1 MEEVQAYHFAPVELF
16 VLLALLLPL
25 LSFVISF
32 AINEKYSWSVPFLA
46 TLLLLVSLVSSVYV
60 FISIWKHEPVVA
72 HIHWFSLGNF
82 HFTIGILLNNISVL
96 MLIVVTGI
104 SFLVHLYSTGYM
116 VGDAGI
122 RRYFAMLGFFTFS
135 MLGIVLADNL
145 LMIFIF
151 WELVGFAS
159 YMLIGHW
166 KEKIEASSAATKAF
180 LINRIGDIGFLVGL
194 MIVWANQSS
203 FNLIELN
210 EHTQLF
216 SWQTAASLCIF
227 CGVMGKSAQ
236 FPLLTWLPDAMEG
249 PTPVS
254 ALIHAA
260 TMVAAGVFLLAR
272 IHFMFTL
279 PALDVVIVIGGI
291 TSLMGAL
298 AALAQHDIK
307 KILAYSTIS
316 QLGFMVMAIG
326 ARASDAAMLHLF
338 THAFFKA
345 GLFLAAGSVIHSLHQ
360 SQHQT
365 HDEFDVQDVR
375 NLGGLRKKLPFT
387 FTIFILCG
395 SALAGL
401 PFFTGFLSKDAI
413 LTALQFWKGNEFSW
427 KWFVFANA
435 FTVSFITVLYTFRMI
450 WNMFMGDE
458 KKTTDL
464 QISEPPLVMLAPL
477 AILAVASLWF
487 IISINPFDYSAW
499 IYTGLETGKHF
510 HISVMPIISAL
521 WVLLALFTAY
531 RLRGMSIPVSLLLNN
546 FYLNRV
552 YALLVVKPTSQLAN
566 LADHLDRKW
575 IDGFIHTTAYLQVVL
590 AHFTNWFDR
599 AIIDGSADGA
609 AGVARGIGSFTR
621 SFQNGKIQLYI
632 FWAIFA
638 IIIFLIWLII

>member
-1 MEEVQAYHFAPVELF
+1 MEGIQPYQSSTVEL
-16 VLLALLLPL
+16 LLLIALLLPL
-25 LSFVISF
+25 LSFIISF
-32 AINEKYSWSVPFLA
+32 SISERYSWMVPFLA
-46 TLLLLVSLVSSVYV
+46 TLLLLTSVASSVYV
-60 FISIWKHEPVVA
+60 FISVWKHEPLV
-72 HIHWFSLGNF
+72 IQLQWFSIADF
-82 HFTIGILLNNISVL
+82 KFTVGILMNSLSAL

-116 VGDAGI
+116 VGDASI

-151 WELVGFAS
+151 WELVGFSS

-166 KEKIEASSAATKAF
+166 KEKVEASSAATKAF
-180 LINRIGDIGFLVGL
+180 LINRVGDVGFLIGL
-194 MIVWANQSS
+194 MIVWTNQNS
-203 FNLIELN
+203 FNILELSSST
-210 EHTQLF
+210 EIF

-272 IHFMFTL
+272 IHFVFTL
-279 PALDVVIVIGGI
+279 DALDIVIIIGSI
-291 TSLMGAL
+291 TTLIGAL
-298 AALAQHDIK
+298 AALVQHDIK

-316 QLGFMVMAIG
+316 QLGLMVMAIG
-326 ARASDAAMLHLF
+326 AGSPEAAMLHLF

-345 GLFLAAGSVIHSLHQ
+345 GLFLAAGSIIHSLHEA
-360 SQHQT
+360 QHKA
-365 HDEFDVQDVR
+365 HEHFDVQDVR

-387 FTIFILCG
+387 FIAFILCG

-413 LTALQFWKGNEFSW
+413 LTAIQHWVGGEFSW
-427 KWFVFANA
+427 KWFMLAIA
-435 FTVSFITVLYTFRMI
+435 FIVSFITVLYTFRMM
-450 WNMFMGDE
+450 WSVFMGEE
-458 KKTTDL
+458 KRTTTL
-464 QISEPPLVMLAPL
+464 PVEEPPLVMRIPL
-477 AILAVASLWF
+477 AILGFASLWLVVG
-487 IISINPFDYSAW
+487 INPFDYSGW
-499 IYTGLETGKHF
+499 LYSGLHAGKYF
-510 HISVMPIISAL
+510 QLSLMPLISAL
-521 WVLLALFTAY
+521 WVVLALVAGY
-531 RLRGMSIPVSLLLNN
+531 LLRKKEIQSSLLFNT
-546 FYLNRV
+546 FYLDRIYNTLFV
-552 YALLVVKPTSQLAN
+552 KSTLQFAALTNYIDK
-566 LADHLDRKW
+566 KW
-575 IDGFIHTTAYLQVVL
+575 IDGFIHSTVYTQVIL

-599 AIIDGSADGA
+599 IIIDGSVN
-609 AGVARGIGSFTR
+609 GVAGLAKGVGSITR